1 MSVYKR
7 GQTYWYKFLFEGQL
21 IRESAKTDS
30 KRIAMEA
37 ERARR
42 RGLELGVNGL
52 AKRERPL
59 FPAATKAWLTKK
71 TNLTPLGA
79 RYYRQYIAKLT
90 KYFGNRLLSDI
101 SAEDVSDLQNK
112 RKGEGLSG
120 RQINAEVGTLRA
132 ILRYYGQWPHISGR
146 VTMLPERSDAGR
158 ALSGEDEERLLNW
171 MRASRSPSLYPFFV
185 LSIDAGLRPS
195 ETRSLRRSNLRLT
208 WRDGA
213 IADGEVTVGRS
224 KTEAG
229 EGRFIPLTR
238 RASSALSLWLARF
251 KNAGPDSFVFPFH
264 RVAIA
269 GSNRMPHVYDV
280 RLDRAMSASSYRTAF
295 RTARQKAG
303 IRLRFYD
310 ARHTFVTRLAE
321 NPSVSEETI
330 RQLAGHVSSRMLS
343 RYAHIRAQARRDAI
357 SSLESSAGARISPK
371 SESDGAQKWAQSQ
384 DPDRSASELGSEKMM
399 FFQGLTLAPRAGFEP
414 ATRRLTAV
422 CSTD

>member
-7 GQTYWYKFLFEGQL
+7 GATYWYKFRFEGQL

-30 KRIAMEA
+30 KRIATEA

-42 RGLELGVNGL
+42 RELELGVNGL

-59 FPAATKAWLTKK
+59 FPAAAKSWLAKK

-79 RYYRQYIAKLT
+79 RYYQQYIAKLT

-101 SAEDVSDLQNK
+101 AAEDVADLQNK

-132 ILRYYGQWPHISGR
+132 ILRYYGRWPYISGR
-146 VTMLPERSDAGR
+146 VTMLPQRSDIGR
-158 ALSGEDEERLLNW
+158 ALSREDEERLLNGI
-171 MRASRSPSLYPFFV
+171 RGSRSPSLYLFFL

-195 ETRSLRRSNLRLT
+195 ETRSLHRSNLRLN
-208 WRDGA
+208 WKNDA
-213 IADGEVTVGRS
+213 IAEGEIEVVRS

-229 EGRFIPLTR
+229 AGRVVPLTR
-238 RASSALSLWLARF
+238 RACAALSLWLARF
-251 KNAGPDSFVFPFH
+251 PSAELDSFLFPFH

-269 GSNRMPHVYDV
+269 GNKRVSHIYDV
-280 RLDRAMSASSYRTAF
+280 KLDRAMSASSYRTAF
-295 RTARQKAG
+295 RTARRKAG

-330 RQLAGHVSSRMLS
+330 RQLAGHVSPKMLS
-343 RYAHIRAQARRDAI
+343 RYAHIRVQARRDAI
-357 SSLESSAGARISPK
+357 STLESSGETPISEK
-371 SESDGAQKWAQSQ
+371 RDHDGAQNWAQSA
-384 DPDRSASELGSEKMM
+384 DRDKSSLN
-399 FFQGLTLAPRAGFEP
+399 
-414 ATRRLTAV
+414 
-422 CSTD
+422 